1 MTSKPIF
8 AATHPRA
15 CSTAFERVFMTCRD
29 TLECVHEPFGDAFYF
44 GPERMSERFENDEAY
59 RAKSGFANTTY
70 ADVLGSVLKLVD
82 EGKKQVFIKDIAYY
96 LLPPDGK
103 PAKIPPSLA
112 AAEEPKNPTV
122 IPLDSLRRFQFT
134 FLIRHPRRSIPS
146 YYRCTVPPLDQITN
160 FDHFMPNEA
169 GYDELRRLFD
179 YLIAEG
185 VVDRENLVVLDADD
199 MLDNPEGA
207 IKAYCERVGI
217 AFSPNMLNWSE
228 DDTVHAAEA
237 FEKWN
242 GFHNDAIS
250 SSSLKPRTH
259 AQEKKNS
266 TSESEDEEWR
276 KKYGEEAQKVIRK
289 TVEANIADY
298 EYLKQFALK
307 VPVRTG

>member
-1 MTSKPIF
+1 
-8 AATHPRA
+8 
-15 CSTAFERVFMTCRD
+15 
-29 TLECVHEPFGDAFYF
+29 
-44 GPERMSERFENDEAY
+44 
-59 RAKSGFANTTY
+59 
-70 ADVLGSVLKLVD
+70 
-82 EGKKQVFIKDIAYY
+82 
-96 LLPPDGK
+96 
-103 PAKIPPSLA
+103 
-112 AAEEPKNPTV
+112 
-122 IPLDSLRRFQFT
+122 
-134 FLIRHPRRSIPS
+134 
-146 YYRCTVPPLDQITN
+146 
-160 FDHFMPNEA
+160 MPNEA

-259 AQEKKNS
+259 AQVGS
-266 TSESEDEEWR
+266 
-276 KKYGEEAQKVIRK
+276 VL
-289 TVEANIADY
+289 
-298 EYLKQFALK
+298 LKIFFSFRFL
-307 VPVRTG
+307 PSS